1 MPLRLVIVLFASYL
15 VAFIDRGLI
24 SVAAAPIR
32 QDLGLSDTQLGLL
45 IGPAFVAFYCLCAI
59 PLGWLADRTS
69 RRGLLCIAMLFWS
82 LMMGCCALA
91 HSFGSLAAARLGVG
105 LGEACLLPVGVSLIA
120 AETADQHVGKAL
132 GIFLM
137 GATVGNATALLV
149 GGHILLLVPWRVLFL
164 VASLAGLPMAAAVMT
179 LSEPARST
187 RIMSL
192 GASLQQVLT
201 QLQRRASAYG
211 YLSVSTACVI
221 VLAQVP
227 IAWMPLY
234 WVRTFGLSPG
244 TSAVLL
250 GLIALAT
257 APAGQGAGSFLI
269 DRLRTLGFTASP
281 HVVQAGSVLAAFP
294 AAVIFC
300 TSQHFGSA
308 AWAFALYNFLVFAA
322 TPAGITGWR
331 LLTPQSGMGLT
342 VSVLT
347 AAVTLLAIGL
357 GPPVVGAVSD
367 LAFRTDNPLG
377 LALAVVIV
385 AATALGVSSAL
396 LGRLSFTQ
404 AIDRANVGQVAVV
417 TGELP

>member
-32 QDLGLSDTQLGLL
+32 QDLRLSDTQLGLL

-69 RRGLLCIAMLFWS
+69 RRGLLCTAMLFWS
-82 LMMGCCALA
+82 LMMACCALA

-105 LGEACLLPVGVSLIA
+105 LGEACLVPVGVSLIA

-179 LSEPARST
+179 LSEPARGT
-187 RIMSL
+187 RTMSL
-192 GASLQQVLT
+192 GASLQQVLA
-201 QLQRRASAYG
+201 QLQRRTSAYG
-211 YLSVSTACVI
+211 YLSVATACVI

-250 GLIALAT
+250 GLIVLVT

-281 HVVQAGSVLAAFP
+281 HVVQAGSALAALP
-294 AAVIFC
+294 TAVVFC
-300 TSQHFGSA
+300 TSRCFGCA
-308 AWAFALYNFLVFAA
+308 VWAFALYNFLVFAA
-322 TPAGITGWR
+322 TPAGMTGWR

-347 AAVTLLAIGL
+347 AAVTLFAIGL

-367 LAFRTDNPLG
+367 LAFRTDNSLG
-377 LALAVVIV
+377 LALGVVIV